1 MSHEVEQMMYV
12 GDRPWHG
19 LGTMLDNPPTVE
31 EAIRLAG
38 LDWNV
43 MLQPL
48 YSKVEGAEIS
58 TDHRATIRQSDL
70 KVLGVVGPGYHAVQ
84 NKDAFAFFQPVVE
97 SGKVEI
103 ETAGSLREG
112 RRVWMLAKVK
122 GCDADVVAGDQV
134 KGYFLLANSHDGT
147 ITLRLG
153 FTGTRVVCSNTM
165 AMALGKGNGKMLRIR
180 HTKGAEE
187 AMQQLHSIIDWSQ
200 QEFAAS
206 VEQMR
211 SLANKGVTEATL
223 RAYVRKVFQKT
234 VEDKTVAEEEEE
246 VKFER
251 LENNII
257 PLFEK
262 GRGNDLPG
270 VKGTMWAAYNAVS
283 EYLTWNRGR
292 SASNRMDSLWFG
304 EGQKVNQKAFQLAL
318 AA

>member
-1 MSHEVEQMMYV
+1 MHEVEQMLYV
-12 GDRPWHG
+12 GEKPWHG
-19 LGTMLDNPPTVE
+19 LGTMLENSPSVE
-31 EAIRLAG
+31 EAIRLGG
-38 LDWNV
+38 LDWKV

-48 YSKVEGAEIS
+48 HAVVEGQDIR
-58 TDHRATIRQSDL
+58 TDHRATIRSTDL

-84 NKDAFAFFQPVVE
+84 NSDAFSFFQPVVD
-97 SGKVEI
+97 SGKVSI

-112 RRVWMLAKVK
+112 RRVWMLAKIN
-122 GCDADVVAGDQV
+122 GCDADVVSGDQV

-153 FTGTRVVCSNTM
+153 FTGQRVVCANTM
-165 AMALGKGNGKMLRIR
+165 AMALAKGGGRMLRIR

-187 AMQQLHSIIDWSQ
+187 AIQELHTIIDWSQ
-200 QEFAAS
+200 QEFVAS
-206 VEQMR
+206 VEKMR
-211 SLANKGVTEATL
+211 ALANKGVTEATL
-223 RAYVRKVFQKT
+223 REYVRKVFKKT

-246 VKFER
+246 TKFER
-251 LENNII
+251 LEAKII

-283 EYLTWNRGR
+283 EYLTWERGR
-292 SASNRMDSLWFG
+292 SASNRLDSLWFG
-304 EGQKVNQKAFQLAL
+304 EGNKVNAKAFELAL